1 MNAITS
7 AGGWESGL
15 EIGEDILENLVGGEK
30 DIMKGTLGRIALSV
44 GDIEKAE
51 RYFEG
56 IEGDEGEVC
65 QGLILMSKK
74 DFTGARDVLL
84 KVVLKGEIEEEEK
97 AIKSVEEFWRDLK
110 VIKNEESVYMSAVN
124 NLVLA
129 ELYLGTVAQP
139 LARLEKLI
147 LTNPIRYM
155 TDVVV
160 FNLCTLYDLSGDNV
174 VSGRRKRMLEM
185 VGMEY
190 RLGILKSSFRI

>member
-15 EIGEDILENLVGGEK
+15 ETGEEILENLVGGEK

-56 IEGDEGEVC
+56 IEGEEGEVC

-84 KVVLKGEIEEEEK
+84 KVVSKGEIEEEEK
-97 AIKSVEEFWRDLK
+97 ATKSVEEFWRDLK